1 MENERERVSTT
12 KLSELSP
19 SEVEELVVKLAKEG
33 NPASKIGVILR
44 DQHAVPSV
52 RQATGK
58 SVGQILKARGLS
70 PELPEDLANIIRKAV
85 GLYGHLD
92 RNPKDFKTKRALEVV
107 EARISKL
114 AKYYKREGV
123 LPPDWRYDR
132 ERAALLVRA

>member
-1 MENERERVSTT
+1 MSE

-19 SEVEELVVKLAKEG
+19 SEIEELVVRLAREG
-33 NPASKIGVILR
+33 NPTSKIGVIMR
-44 DQHAVPSV
+44 DQYAVPSV

-58 SVGQILKARGLS
+58 SLGQILKASGLKF
-70 PELPEDLANIIRKAV
+70 ELPEDLVNIIRKAV
-85 GLYGHLD
+85 NLYGHLD
-92 RNPKDFKTKRALEVV
+92 RNPKDFKTKRALEVI
-107 EARISKL
+107 EARVIKL

>member
-1 MENERERVSTT
+1 MSE

-19 SEVEELVVKLAKEG
+19 SEIEELVVRLAREG
-33 NPASKIGVILR
+33 NPTSKIGVIMR
-44 DQHAVPSV
+44 DQYAVPSV

-58 SVGQILKARGLS
+58 SLGQILKASGLKF
-70 PELPEDLANIIRKAV
+70 ELPEDLVNVIRKAV
-85 GLYGHLD
+85 NLYGHLD
-92 RNPKDFKTKRALEVV
+92 RNPKDFKTKRALEVI
-107 EARISKL
+107 EARVIKL